1 MNYLFQ
7 NGVSDL
13 SMTLEVTNPII
24 KEEQR
29 IQATDFILKQWARW
43 SNDRKQIRRWTGLG
57 PGHISEAGV
66 SSSMGRWVVKEEG
79 EVWQDEPVEIVSEA
93 LLERIS
99 PVISSLPD
107 EQRIVVWHEYKGV
120 GNQIQKSKKLL
131 LNVNT
136 YRSHLRK
143 GRLAIA
149 GEIL

>member
-1 MNYLFQ
+1 MNYPFQ

-13 SMTLEVTNPII
+13 YMTLEATNPII

-29 IQATDFILKQWARW
+29 IQAIDFILTQWARW

-66 SSSMGRWVVKEEG
+66 SSSMGRWVVKETG

-107 EQRIVVWHEYKGV
+107 EQRIVVWHEYKGL
-120 GNQIQKSKKLL
+120 GSQKEKARKLL
-131 LNVNT
+131 LNHST
-136 YRSHLRK
+136 YRSYLRR
-143 GRLAIA
+143 GRLSIA
-149 GEIL
+149 SEIL